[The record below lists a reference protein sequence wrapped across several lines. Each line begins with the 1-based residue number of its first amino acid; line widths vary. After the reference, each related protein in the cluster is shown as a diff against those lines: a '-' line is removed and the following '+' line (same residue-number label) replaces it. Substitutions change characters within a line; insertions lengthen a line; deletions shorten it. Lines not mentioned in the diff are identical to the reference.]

1 MAIVDPDQEMKERMP
16 KVTQGQTF
24 YAVAAEKNRT
34 FYYRHQNH
42 TVKILSLQQWKLLE
56 IRNSMKTQKRKD

>member
-24 YAVAAEKNRT
+24 YAVAAEKDRT
-34 FYYRHQNH
+34 FLHRHQNH
-42 TVKILSLQQWKLLE
+42 TAKILSLRQWKQLE
-56 IRNSMKTQKRKD
+56 IRNSMKIRKRKD